1 MDNNR
6 YKFRAYDIYMGEML
20 HRPKDQFGLAPWD
33 KRDEFVIM
41 QSTGIED
48 KEDTLIFESDI
59 VSYSWESSIGLHIDT
74 CIVKWFNGSYR
85 IDEVTGAYSK
95 PLGDA
100 PSRLLV
106 LGNIYQDK
114 NLLK

>member
-1 MDNNR
+1 MNNDR
-6 YKFRAYDIYMGEML
+6 FKFRAYDLYMGEML

-33 KRDEFVIM
+33 ERDEFVVM
-41 QSTGIED
+41 QCTGIED
-48 KEDTLIFESDI
+48 MEGRLIFESDI
-59 VSYSWESSIGLHIDT
+59 VSYAHQDGLEPHLDT

-85 IDEVTGAYSK
+85 IDEATGAYSI

-106 LGNIYQDK
+106 LGNIYQHKD
-114 NLLK
+114 LLK